1 MVAKRKIQLSK
12 EARRLEILI
21 RSLVVAGPEDNR
33 TGSPQGHPEWGLG
46 RQEIPRDLLIYSG
59 RKRYFD
65 FYIFIN

>member
-33 TGSPQGHPEWGLG
+33 TGSPEATQRGDWEG
-46 RQEIPRDLLIYSG
+46 RRFPGTYSFILVESGILIST
-59 RKRYFD
+59 FL
-65 FYIFIN
+65 